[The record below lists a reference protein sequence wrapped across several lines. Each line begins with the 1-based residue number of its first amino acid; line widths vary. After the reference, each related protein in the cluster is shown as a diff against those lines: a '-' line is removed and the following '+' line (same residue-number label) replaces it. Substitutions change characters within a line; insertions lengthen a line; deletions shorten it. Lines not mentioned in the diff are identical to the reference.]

1 MYQKGTTKTIVMNE
15 KIAIVKKSLTDK
27 IKYLLFTE
35 EIKANMDNLII
46 AHIKTPMTISMNH
59 MMEIAKE
66 IGASDVEIDAKGPC
80 KYTIFFYC

>member
-1 MYQKGTTKTIVMNE
+1 MYQKGTTKTTTMNE

-46 AHIKTPMTISMNH
+46 VHIKTPMTISMNH

>member
-59 MMEIAKE
+59 MMEIAKK

>member
-1 MYQKGTTKTIVMNE
+1 MDE

-27 IKYLLFTE
+27 INYLLFTE
-35 EIKANMDNLII
+35 EIKSNMDNMIV

-66 IGASDVEIDAKGPC
+66 VGASDVEVDAKGAC
-80 KYTIFFYC
+80 KYTIIFKC